1 MRLHVIGLPW
11 TETTHEM
18 LTCAYTAKV
27 VKFGKMMTDLG
38 HEVIL
43 YSGEEN
49 EAVCAEHVPL
59 ITREE
64 RIGWF
69 GEHDQNS
76 VWGHVTWD
84 PNSAPWRTM
93 NARATAEIM
102 ARAEQRDIICLI
114 AGQAQL
120 PVVNALPNLTACEP
134 FVGYKGIIGG
144 RVHCAFE
151 SHVWRHYIHGA
162 RTATGDATYDDGRF
176 YDAVIPNYFDP
187 DQFDVGLEPDD
198 YLLFLGRVSAR
209 KNPHVAAMIAQ
220 ELGMRL
226 VVAGP
231 GVSDV
236 QPGRIVADGCVL
248 EADDLVYAGVAD
260 VATRRALLSNAK
272 ALLMPTAFLEP
283 FGGVAVEAML
293 SGTPAV
299 TTDWGA
305 FTETVQPGLS
315 GYRFH
320 TLAEGCQATLD
331 ACELDRAAIADY
343 AFNRYSLEAVGPQFD
358 RWFRQL
364 DGLWDGGWPTLPKK
378 RTMVL

>member
-1 MRLHVIGLPW
+1 
-11 TETTHEM
+11 M

-27 VKFGKMMTDLG
+27 VKFGKMMTELG
-38 HEVIL
+38 HDVFL

-49 EAVCAEHVPL
+49 DAVCTEHIPL
-59 ITREE
+59 IKRED
-64 RIGWF
+64 RIRWF
-69 GEHDQNS
+69 GEHDPNS

-84 PNSAPWRTM
+84 ANSDPWRTM
-93 NARATAEIM
+93 NARGTAAIM
-102 ARAEQRDIICLI
+102 ERAEKRDLICLI

-120 PVVNALPNLTACEP
+120 PIVNALPHLTACEP

-144 RVHCAFE
+144 RVHAAFE
-151 SHVWRHYIHGA
+151 SNVWRHFIHGA
-162 RTATGDATYDDGRF
+162 RTASGDQTYDDGRF
-176 YDAVIPNYFDP
+176 YDAVIPNYFDL
-187 DQFDVGLEPDD
+187 DQFDVGRKPDD
-198 YLLFLGRVSAR
+198 YLLFMGRVSAR

-220 ELGMRL
+220 ELGMQL

-231 GVSDV
+231 GVHEV
-236 QPGRIVADGCVL
+236 LPGRIVADGCVL
-248 EADDLVYAGVAD
+248 EGDDLHYAGVAD
-260 VATRRALLSNAK
+260 VATRRELLSNAK

-305 FTETVQPGLS
+305 FTETVVPGLS

-320 TLAEGCQATLD
+320 TLAEGCEMTRA
-331 ACELDRAAIADY
+331 AMELDRLGVAAY
-343 AFNRYSLEAVGPQFD
+343 AESHYSLEAVGPQFE
-358 RWFRQL
+358 RWFEQL
-364 DGLWDGGWPTLPKK
+364 DGLWDGGWPALPKR